1 MRAVNDG
8 EDADEEFISF
18 YTASRGKLFK
28 AVVAWTGDRHTAE
41 DVVQDVMLLVRHYW
55 GRYERPEILM
65 YRQARQQLA
74 RRRSAVPVQVES
86 LAHRERSE
94 EEPTWQT
101 MDVDGQLDLLAALR
115 RLPTRQREV
124 IVLTELCDLDQ
135 ATVAEIL
142 GISVSA
148 LKTHKA
154 RGLRTLQSRLAGR
167 LSNAESDSS
176 GGDDT

>member
-1 MRAVNDG
+1 MKDG
-8 EDADEEFISF
+8 EDADEQFISF
-18 YTASRGKLFK
+18 YTAWRGKLFK

-86 LAHRERSE
+86 LDQYRERSE
-94 EEPTWQT
+94 EVPAWQAL
-101 MDVDGQLDLLAALR
+101 DVDGQLDLLAALR
-115 RLPTRQREV
+115 RLPARQREV
-124 IVLTELCDLDQ
+124 IVLTELCDLEQ
-135 ATVAEIL
+135 ATAAEIL

-154 RGLRTLQSRLAGR
+154 RGLRALQSRLVTR
-167 LSNAESDSS
+167 LTSADSDPA